1 MNLTPEQEA
10 MVAGESG
17 AALGLAMRTL
27 IDYGKAFGAARMV
40 PIKSAHLAMSFGVG
54 FMGAYYRILERLV
67 AEGAKVRVPTTV
79 NPRPGN
85 ELNLKNRVAFMRQ
98 KSLERMFAAL
108 GVTPNYSCVCYEDAN
123 IPARGDVVVW
133 AESSAV
139 IYANSV
145 LGARS
150 NRNSV
155 LVDVCSAVTGCTPE
169 FGYLLDEN
177 RRGHTLVRLDIRKM
191 DAPALGFVLGK
202 RVVDKVP
209 VLEHHAFSR
218 GEFKNMGGAMAA
230 SGAVALFHVEGVTPE
245 APDLHAV
252 FDGPPKRVITVTQD
266 DLDALRKREPPDMV
280 IFGCPQMMYEEAIE
294 IGRHFAG
301 RRVSRP
307 TWFCMVPSA
316 LARFETTDL
325 YHQVKEAGVEIHPF
339 CPVAALTVRQG
350 LRKMK
355 ILTASGKMYYYLE
368 GSHYGS
374 VEDCLRA
381 SGVMP

>member
-1 MNLTPEQEA
+1 LDLTAEQES
-10 MVAGESG
+10 VLAGESG

-27 IDYGKAFGAARMV
+27 VDYGAAFGARRMV
-40 PIKSAHLAMSFGVG
+40 PIASAHLAMSFGVG
-54 FMGAYYRILERLV
+54 FMSAYYKVLERLV
-67 AEGAKVRVPTTV
+67 AEGAKVKVPTTV

-85 ELNLKNRVAFMRQ
+85 ELDLKNRVAFARQ
-98 KSLERMFAAL
+98 KKLERMFAAL

-155 LVDVCSAVTGCTPE
+155 LVDICSAVTGWTPE

-177 RRGHTLVRLDIRKM
+177 RRGHTLVHLDIRTM
-191 DAPALGFVLGK
+191 DAPALGFILGK
-202 RVVDKVP
+202 RIVDKVP
-209 VLEHHAFSR
+209 VLERHPFTR

-230 SGAVALFHVEGVTPE
+230 SGAVAMFHVLGVTPE
-245 APDLHAV
+245 APDIASV
-252 FDGPPKRVITVTQD
+252 FDGPPKQEITVTQA

-280 IFGCPQMMYEEAIE
+280 VFGCPQMMYEEAIA

-301 RRVSRP
+301 RRVTRP

-316 LARFETTDL
+316 LERFKGTDV
-325 YHQVKEAGVEIHPF
+325 YHQVKEAGVEVLPF
-339 CPVAALTVRQG
+339 CPVAALTIRQG
-350 LRKMK
+350 LRTMK
-355 ILTASGKMYYYLE
+355 VLTASGKMYYYLE

-381 SGVMP
+381 SGVLP